1 MYTMVIGPMMNPQDM
16 DKNLLLMVMF
26 IKDCFCV
33 VSNTEKVD
41 ILGQMDLFIKVIGL
55 MEKFKEQES
64 ILRQMVKDTRENGK
78 TI

>member
-1 MYTMVIGPMMNPQDM
+1 MVMYTMVIGPMMNPQDM

-41 ILGQMDLFIKVIGL
+41 ILG
-55 MEKFKEQES
+55 
-64 ILRQMVKDTRENGK
+64 
-78 TI
+78 

>member
-1 MYTMVIGPMMNPQDM
+1 
-16 DKNLLLMVMF
+16 
-26 IKDCFCV
+26 
-33 VSNTEKVD
+33 
-41 ILGQMDLFIKVIGL
+41 MDLFIKVIGL